1 MFLDIMEFTIRKKKW
16 LGIIVLKMWS
26 LRFNKKLAYVSP
38 KLILEKSAKTKK
50 KTKRKAIKT
59 FTIFGKFWG
68 QN

>member
-1 MFLDIMEFTIRKKKW
+1 
-16 LGIIVLKMWS
+16 MWS

-50 KTKRKAIKT
+50 KTKKKAMKT
-59 FTIFGKFWG
+59 FTIFGEFWG